1 MVPRLRELSAQVA
14 EIDLR
19 LVELKQARPE
29 PMGSRAFR
37 EAVQSIGNLL
47 REESRQDA
55 RSALRCLIPPGGLEV
70 DFKNE
75 TASMHVRYR
84 AMYAAK
90 EQGLREVHCGG
101 WI

>member
-1 MVPRLRELSAQVA
+1 VFKEAVRSISDQLSVD
-14 EIDLR
+14 E
-19 LVELKQARPE
+19 
-29 PMGSRAFR
+29 SRAD
-37 EAVQSIGNLL
+37 L
-47 REESRQDA
+47 

-70 DFKNE
+70 DFKKE
-75 TASMHVRYR
+75 TASMRVRYR

>member
-1 MVPRLRELSAQVA
+1 MCR
-14 EIDLR
+14 
-19 LVELKQARPE
+19 
-29 PMGSRAFR
+29 
-37 EAVQSIGNLL
+37 
-47 REESRQDA
+47 
-55 RSALRCLIPPGGLEV
+55 RSPGLIPPGGLKV

-75 TASMHVRYR
+75 TASMRVRYR